1 MADLKLSIF
10 EKNIAGYSMLS
21 SIFVRIKT
29 GLVCSAMLAVMII
42 AGCTVPDQQGQQPSQ
57 TQDKI
62 STEIARYQSIID
74 AAHGEPSLDVIRAY
88 IAQEPLVKESAVRQK
103 NIDDTWQ
110 MLTRLSPQERRGL
123 VINADENVLQGWL
136 DLLSAYQDN
145 KQDSDKLQAAI
156 RDWKIRYPQNP
167 AVQSLPTQLQP
178 AAIQQQDTNIR
189 IALFLPLSGQAK
201 VFGEAIRQGFLDAQ
215 AGLPSPSLP
224 TENPENLSIT
234 DSDSAS
240 DSVAST
246 DMSPSEGA
254 IINSAIPATQTTPVI
269 ANAPINTQQVK
280 IYDTASQPLEN
291 LFIQAKQDGVNL
303 IVGPLLKP
311 DVVKLVQIN
320 TALNMLV
327 LNELDNA
334 QPHSNICYFSLSPE
348 DEAKNAAEHIWQ
360 QQKQNPLILVPR
372 GTFGD
377 RIANAFA
384 QEWQKQ
390 GGHTVLQQ
398 TFGSSA
404 ELKQLINRGTGIR
417 LTGTAVNVTSN
428 QPTSIAIGDLEIPQI
443 NTDVVPTSTGGSV
456 DAVYIVSTLDE
467 LTLIKTMIDMAI
479 SSRNKPAL
487 YASSRSNQAGV
498 GPDFRLEMEGMQFS
512 DIPLIAGANLP
523 LMQQAVSKFANDY
536 SLMRLYAMGIDA
548 WSLANQFSQVQ
559 LQSDF
564 HLNGAS
570 GVLSVQENCTIF
582 RQLSWMQ
589 YHQGQ
594 ITAI

>member
-1 MADLKLSIF
+1 
-10 EKNIAGYSMLS
+10 MLS

-88 IAQEPLVKESAVRQK
+88 IAQEPLMKESAAHQK

-156 RDWKIRYPQNP
+156 HDWKIRYPQNP
-167 AVQSLPTQLQP
+167 AALSLPTQLQQTT
-178 AAIQQQDTNIR
+178 IQQQDTNIR

-224 TENPENLSIT
+224 TENPENLSIA

-240 DSVAST
+240 NGVVST
-246 DMSPSEGA
+246 DMSPSEVA
-254 IINSAIPATQTTPVI
+254 PIESTTSTIQATPVI

-291 LFIQAKQDGVNL
+291 LLIQAKQDGVNL
-303 IVGPLLKP
+303 VVGPLLKP

-320 TALNMLV
+320 TSLNMLV

-334 QPHSNICYFSLSPE
+334 QPQPNLCYFSLSPE

-377 RIANAFA
+377 RIAKAFA

-417 LTGTAVNVTSN
+417 LTGTAVNITSN

-443 NTDVVPTSTGGSV
+443 NTDVVPTFTGGSV
-456 DAVYIVSTLDE
+456 DAVYVVSTLDE

-479 SSRNKPAL
+479 SSRDKPAL

-523 LMQQAVSKFANDY
+523 LMQQAASKFANDY

-548 WSLANQFSQVQ
+548 WSLANQFNQVQ

-564 HLNGAS
+564 HLSGAS

-582 RQLSWMQ
+582 RQLSWMK

>member
-1 MADLKLSIF
+1 
-10 EKNIAGYSMLS
+10 MLS

-42 AGCTVPDQQGQQPSQ
+42 AGCTVPDQQGRQPSQ

-88 IAQEPLVKESAVRQK
+88 IAQEPLVKESAARQK

-167 AVQSLPTQLQP
+167 AAQSLPTQLQQ

-224 TENPENLSIT
+224 TENPENLSIA
-234 DSDSAS
+234 DNDSAS
-240 DSVAST
+240 DSMVST
-246 DMSPSEGA
+246 DMSPSEVA
-254 IINSAIPATQTTPVI
+254 IIDSARPTTQTTPVI

-303 IVGPLLKP
+303 VVGPLLKP
-311 DVVKLVQIN
+311 DVVKLVQID

-377 RIANAFA
+377 RIAKAFA

-390 GGHTVLQQ
+390 GGHAVLQQ

-479 SSRNKPAL
+479 SSRDKPAL

-512 DIPLIAGANLP
+512 DIPLIAGANLS
-523 LMQQAVSKFANDY
+523 LMQQAASKFTNDY

-564 HLNGAS
+564 QLNGAS

>member
-1 MADLKLSIF
+1 
-10 EKNIAGYSMLS
+10 MLS

-29 GLVCSAMLAVMII
+29 GLVCSAMLTVMII

-178 AAIQQQDTNIR
+178 AAIHQQDTNIR

-224 TENPENLSIT
+224 TENPENLSIAN
-234 DSDSAS
+234 SDSAS

-246 DMSPSEGA
+246 DMSLSEGA
-254 IINSAIPATQTTPVI
+254 IIDSAIPATQTTPVI
-269 ANAPINTQQVK
+269 TNAPINTQQVK

-479 SSRNKPAL
+479 NSRDKPAL

-564 HLNGAS
+564 HLNGVS

>member
-1 MADLKLSIF
+1 
-10 EKNIAGYSMLS
+10 MLS

-42 AGCTVPDQQGQQPSQ
+42 AGCTAPDQQVQQPSQ
-57 TQDKI
+57 IQDKI

-88 IAQEPLVKESAVRQK
+88 IAQEPLLKESAAHQK

-156 RDWKIRYPQNP
+156 HDWKIRYPQNP
-167 AVQSLPTQLQP
+167 AALSLPTQLQQ

-224 TENPENLSIT
+224 TENPENLSIA

-240 DSVAST
+240 NDVVSA
-246 DMSPSEGA
+246 DISPSEVA
-254 IINSAIPATQTTPVI
+254 PVESATPTIQTTPVI

-291 LFIQAKQDGVNL
+291 LLIQAKQDGVNL
-303 IVGPLLKP
+303 VVGPLLKP

-320 TALNMLV
+320 TSLNMLV

-334 QPHSNICYFSLSPE
+334 QPQPNICYFSLSPE
-348 DEAKNAAEHIWQ
+348 DEAKNAAEHIWL

-443 NTDVVPTSTGGSV
+443 NTDVVPASIGGSV

-479 SSRNKPAL
+479 SSRDKPAL

-512 DIPLIAGANLP
+512 DIPLIAGTNLP
-523 LMQQAVSKFANDY
+523 LMQQAASKFANDY

-570 GVLSVQENCTIF
+570 GMLSVQENCTIF
-582 RQLSWMQ
+582 RQLSWMK

>member
-1 MADLKLSIF
+1 
-10 EKNIAGYSMLS
+10 MLS

-42 AGCTVPDQQGQQPSQ
+42 AGCTAPDQQGQQPSQ

-88 IAQEPLVKESAVRQK
+88 IAQEPLLKESAAHQK

-145 KQDSDKLQAAI
+145 KPDSDKLQAAI
-156 RDWKIRYPQNP
+156 HDWKIRYPQNP
-167 AVQSLPTQLQP
+167 ATLSLPTQLQST
-178 AAIQQQDTNIR
+178 AIQQQDTNIHL
-189 IALFLPLSGQAK
+189 ALFLPLSGQAK

-224 TENPENLSIT
+224 TESPGNLSIA
-234 DSDSAS
+234 DSDSTS
-240 DSVAST
+240 NGVVST
-246 DMSPSEGA
+246 DISPSEVVPA
-254 IINSAIPATQTTPVI
+254 ESAAPTIQTTPVI

-291 LFIQAKQDGVNL
+291 LLIQAKQDGMNL

-311 DVVKLVQIN
+311 DVVKLAQIN
-320 TALNMLV
+320 TSLNMLV

-334 QPHSNICYFSLSPE
+334 QPQPNICYFSLSPE

-428 QPTSIAIGDLEIPQI
+428 QPTSIAIGNLEIPQI
-443 NTDVVPTSTGGSV
+443 NTDVVPASTGGPV

-523 LMQQAVSKFANDY
+523 LMQQAASKFANDY

-570 GVLSVQENCTIF
+570 GALSVQENCTIF
-582 RQLSWMQ
+582 RQLSWMK

>member
-1 MADLKLSIF
+1 
-10 EKNIAGYSMLS
+10 MLS

-42 AGCTVPDQQGQQPSQ
+42 AGCTVPDQQGQQPLQ

-62 STEIARYQSIID
+62 SAEIARYQSIID

-88 IAQEPLVKESAVRQK
+88 IAQEPLVKESAARQK

-167 AVQSLPTQLQP
+167 AAQSLPVQLQQT
-178 AAIQQQDTNIR
+178 AIQQQNTNIR

-224 TENPENLSIT
+224 TENPENLSIA
-234 DSDSAS
+234 DNDSAS
-240 DSVAST
+240 DSVVST

-254 IINSAIPATQTTPVI
+254 IIDSTIPTTQTTPVI
-269 ANAPINTQQVK
+269 ANAPVNTQQVK

-303 IVGPLLKP
+303 VVGPLLKP

-377 RIANAFA
+377 RIAKAFA

-390 GGHTVLQQ
+390 GGHAVLQQ
-398 TFGSSA
+398 TFSSSA

-479 SSRNKPAL
+479 SSRDKPAL

-512 DIPLIAGANLP
+512 DIPLIAGANLS
-523 LMQQAVSKFANDY
+523 LMQQAASKFTHDY

-564 HLNGAS
+564 QLNGAS

>member
-1 MADLKLSIF
+1 
-10 EKNIAGYSMLS
+10 MLS

-42 AGCTVPDQQGQQPSQ
+42 AGCTAPDQQGQQPSQ
-57 TQDKI
+57 IQDKI

-88 IAQEPLVKESAVRQK
+88 IAQEPLLKESAAHQK

-156 RDWKIRYPQNP
+156 HDWKIRYPQNP
-167 AVQSLPTQLQP
+167 AALSLPTQLQQ

-224 TENPENLSIT
+224 IENPENLSMA

-240 DSVAST
+240 DGVVSA
-246 DMSPSEGA
+246 DISPGEVV
-254 IINSAIPATQTTPVI
+254 PVELATPTIQTTPVI

-291 LFIQAKQDGVNL
+291 LLIQAKQDGVNL
-303 IVGPLLKP
+303 VVGPLLKP

-320 TALNMLV
+320 TSLNMLV

-334 QPHSNICYFSLSPE
+334 QPHPNICYFSLSPE

-360 QQKQNPLILVPR
+360 QQKHNPLILVPR

-428 QPTSIAIGDLEIPQI
+428 QPASIAIGDLEIPQI
-443 NTDVVPTSTGGSV
+443 NTDVVPASTGGSV

-479 SSRNKPAL
+479 SSRDKPAL

-512 DIPLIAGANLP
+512 DIPLIAGTNLP
-523 LMQQAVSKFANDY
+523 LMQQAASKFANDY

-570 GVLSVQENCTIF
+570 GMLSVQENCTIF
-582 RQLSWMQ
+582 RQLSWMK

>member
-1 MADLKLSIF
+1 
-10 EKNIAGYSMLS
+10 MLS

>member
-1 MADLKLSIF
+1 
-10 EKNIAGYSMLS
+10 MLS

-280 IYDTASQPLEN
+280 IYDTTSQPLEN

-479 SSRNKPAL
+479 SSRDKPAL

>member
-1 MADLKLSIF
+1 
-10 EKNIAGYSMLS
+10 MLS

-88 IAQEPLVKESAVRQK
+88 IAQEPLMKESAAHQK

-123 VINADENVLQGWL
+123 VINADENILQGWL

-156 RDWKIRYPQNP
+156 HDWKIRYPQNP
-167 AVQSLPTQLQP
+167 AALSLPTQLQQ
-178 AAIQQQDTNIR
+178 AAIQPQDTNIR

-215 AGLPSPSLP
+215 AGLPNTSLP

-234 DSDSAS
+234 DRDSAS
-240 DSVAST
+240 DGVVST
-246 DMSPSEGA
+246 DMSPSEVVS
-254 IINSAIPATQTTPVI
+254 IESATPTIQTTPVI

-291 LFIQAKQDGVNL
+291 LLIQAKQDGVNL
-303 IVGPLLKP
+303 VVGPLLKP
-311 DVVKLVQIN
+311 DVVKLVQTN
-320 TALNMLV
+320 TSLNMLV

-334 QPHSNICYFSLSPE
+334 QPQPNICYFSLSPE

-377 RIANAFA
+377 RIAKAFA

-443 NTDVVPTSTGGSV
+443 NTDVVPASTGGSV
-456 DAVYIVSTLDE
+456 DAVYVVSTLDE

-479 SSRNKPAL
+479 SSRDKPAL

-523 LMQQAVSKFANDY
+523 LMQQAASKFANDY

-548 WSLANQFSQVQ
+548 WSLANQFNQVQ

-582 RQLSWMQ
+582 RQLSWMK

>member
-1 MADLKLSIF
+1 
-10 EKNIAGYSMLS
+10 MLS

-42 AGCTVPDQQGQQPSQ
+42 AGCTVPDQQGQQPLQ

-62 STEIARYQSIID
+62 SAEIARYQSIID

-88 IAQEPLVKESAVRQK
+88 IAQEPLVKESAARQK

-167 AVQSLPTQLQP
+167 AAQSLPVQLQQT
-178 AAIQQQDTNIR
+178 AIQQQNTNIR

-224 TENPENLSIT
+224 TENPENLSIA
-234 DSDSAS
+234 DNDSAS
-240 DSVAST
+240 DSVVST

-254 IINSAIPATQTTPVI
+254 IIDSTIPTTQTTPVI
-269 ANAPINTQQVK
+269 ANAPVNTQQVK

-303 IVGPLLKP
+303 VVGPLLKP

-360 QQKQNPLILVPR
+360 QQKQHPLILVPR

-377 RIANAFA
+377 RIAKAFA

-390 GGHTVLQQ
+390 GGHAVLQQ
-398 TFGSSA
+398 TFSSSA

-479 SSRNKPAL
+479 SSRDKPAL

-512 DIPLIAGANLP
+512 DIPLIAGANLS
-523 LMQQAVSKFANDY
+523 LMQQAASKFTHDY

-564 HLNGAS
+564 QLNGAS

-589 YHQGQ
+589 YHKGQ

>member
-1 MADLKLSIF
+1 
-10 EKNIAGYSMLS
+10 MLS

-29 GLVCSAMLAVMII
+29 GLVCSAMLAVIII
-42 AGCTVPDQQGQQPSQ
+42 AGCTMPDQQGQQPSQ
-57 TQDKI
+57 TLDKV
-62 STEIARYQSIID
+62 STEIAHYQSIID
-74 AAHGEPSLDVIRAY
+74 AANGEPSLDVIRAY
-88 IAQEPLVKESAVRQK
+88 IAQEPLLKDDTIHQK

-110 MLTRLSPQERRGL
+110 ILTRFSPQDSRGL

-136 DLLSAYQDN
+136 DLLSTYQDN

-167 AVQSLPTQLQP
+167 AAQSLPTQLQP
-178 AAIQQQDTNIR
+178 EATQPQGTNAR

-215 AGLPSPSLP
+215 AGLPSLPMP
-224 TENPENLSIT
+224 TENP
-234 DSDSAS
+234 AS
-240 DSVAST
+240 L
-246 DMSPSEGA
+246 P
-254 IINSAIPATQTTPVI
+254 INEATPAESAILTAQSTLAI
-269 ANAPINTQQVK
+269 ANTPINTQPVK

-291 LFIQAKQDGVNL
+291 LFMQAEQDGMNL
-303 IVGPLLKP
+303 VVGPLLKP

-320 TALNMLV
+320 TPLNMLV

-334 QPHSNICYFSLSPE
+334 QPQPNICYFSLSPE

-372 GTFGD
+372 GSFGD
-377 RIANAFA
+377 RIAKAFA
-384 QEWQKQ
+384 EEWQKQ
-390 GGHTVLQQ
+390 GGHAVLQQ

-404 ELKQLINRGTGIR
+404 ELKQSINRGIGIR
-417 LTGTAVNVTSN
+417 LTGTAVVVHVAN
-428 QPTSIAIGDLEIPQI
+428 QPIPTTIGNQEIPQI
-443 NTDVVPTSTGGSV
+443 NTDVVSTSDGAV

-467 LTLIKTMIDMAI
+467 LTLIKPMIDMAI

-487 YASSRSNQAGV
+487 YASSRSNQAGA
-498 GPDFRLEMEGMQFS
+498 GPDFRLEMEGVQFS

-523 LMQQAVSKFANDY
+523 LMQQAAGKFANDY

-548 WSLANQFSQVQ
+548 WSLANQFSQIQ
-559 LQSDF
+559 LQSGF

-570 GVLSVQENCTIF
+570 GMLSAQENCTIF
-582 RQLSWMQ
+582 RQLPWMQ
-589 YHQGQ
+589 YHHGQ
-594 ITAI
+594 IITI

>member
-1 MADLKLSIF
+1 
-10 EKNIAGYSMLS
+10 MLS

-42 AGCTVPDQQGQQPSQ
+42 AGCTAPDQQGQQPSQ
-57 TQDKI
+57 IQDKI

-88 IAQEPLVKESAVRQK
+88 IAQEPLLKESAAHQK

-110 MLTRLSPQERRGL
+110 MLTRLSPQESRGL

-156 RDWKIRYPQNP
+156 HDWKIRYPQNP
-167 AVQSLPTQLQP
+167 AALSLPTQLQQ

-224 TENPENLSIT
+224 IENPENLSIA

-240 DSVAST
+240 DGAVSADISPGEVA
-246 DMSPSEGA
+246 PVE
-254 IINSAIPATQTTPVI
+254 SATPTIQTTPVI

-291 LFIQAKQDGVNL
+291 LLIQAKQDGVNL
-303 IVGPLLKP
+303 VVGPLLKP

-320 TALNMLV
+320 TSLNMLV

-334 QPHSNICYFSLSPE
+334 QPQPNICYFSLSPE

-372 GTFGD
+372 GTFGG

-443 NTDVVPTSTGGSV
+443 NTDVVPASTGGSV

-479 SSRNKPAL
+479 SSRDKPAL

-512 DIPLIAGANLP
+512 DIPLIAGTNLP
-523 LMQQAVSKFANDY
+523 LMQQAASKFANDY

-570 GVLSVQENCTIF
+570 GMLSVQENCTIF
-582 RQLSWMQ
+582 RQLSWMK

>member
-1 MADLKLSIF
+1 
-10 EKNIAGYSMLS
+10 MLS

-57 TQDKI
+57 IQDKI

-88 IAQEPLVKESAVRQK
+88 IAQEPLLKESAAHQK

-110 MLTRLSPQERRGL
+110 MLTRLSPQERRRL

-156 RDWKIRYPQNP
+156 HDWKIRYPQNP
-167 AVQSLPTQLQP
+167 AALSLPTQLQQ
-178 AAIQQQDTNIR
+178 AAIQQQDTNIHL
-189 IALFLPLSGQAK
+189 ALFLPLSGQAK

-224 TENPENLSIT
+224 TANPENLSIA
-234 DSDSAS
+234 DSNSTSDGVVSA
-240 DSVAST
+240 DI
-246 DMSPSEGA
+246 SPSEA
-254 IINSAIPATQTTPVI
+254 APVESATPTIQTTPVI

-291 LFIQAKQDGVNL
+291 LLMQAKQDGVNL
-303 IVGPLLKP
+303 VVGPLLKP
-311 DVVKLVQIN
+311 DVVKLAQIN
-320 TALNMLV
+320 TSLNMLV

-334 QPHSNICYFSLSPE
+334 QPQPNICYFSLSPE

-377 RIANAFA
+377 RMANAFA

-443 NTDVVPTSTGGSV
+443 NTNAVPASTGGPV

-479 SSRNKPAL
+479 SSRDKPAL

-523 LMQQAVSKFANDY
+523 LVQQAANKFANDY

-582 RQLSWMQ
+582 RQLSWMK

>member
-1 MADLKLSIF
+1 
-10 EKNIAGYSMLS
+10 MLS

-88 IAQEPLVKESAVRQK
+88 IAQEPLMKESAAHQK

-156 RDWKIRYPQNP
+156 HDWKIRYPQNP
-167 AVQSLPTQLQP
+167 AALSLPTQLQQTT
-178 AAIQQQDTNIR
+178 IQQQDTNIR

-224 TENPENLSIT
+224 TENPENLSIA

-240 DSVAST
+240 NGVVST
-246 DMSPSEGA
+246 DMSPSEVA
-254 IINSAIPATQTTPVI
+254 PIESTTSTIQATPVI

-291 LFIQAKQDGVNL
+291 LLIQAKQDGVNL
-303 IVGPLLKP
+303 VVGPLLKP

-320 TALNMLV
+320 TSLNMLV

-334 QPHSNICYFSLSPE
+334 QPQPNLCYFSLSPE

-377 RIANAFA
+377 RIAKAFA

-404 ELKQLINRGTGIR
+404 ELKQLINRGSGIR
-417 LTGTAVNVTSN
+417 LTGTAVNITSN

-456 DAVYIVSTLDE
+456 DAVYVVSTLDE

-479 SSRNKPAL
+479 SSRDKPAL

-512 DIPLIAGANLP
+512 DIPLIASANLP
-523 LMQQAVSKFANDY
+523 LMQQAASKFANDY

-548 WSLANQFSQVQ
+548 WSLANQFNQVQ

-564 HLNGAS
+564 HLSGAS

-582 RQLSWMQ
+582 RQLSWMK

>member
-1 MADLKLSIF
+1 
-10 EKNIAGYSMLS
+10 MLS

-42 AGCTVPDQQGQQPSQ
+42 AGCTAPDQQGQQPSQ
-57 TQDKI
+57 IQDKI

-88 IAQEPLVKESAVRQK
+88 IAQEPLLKESAAHQK

-156 RDWKIRYPQNP
+156 HDWKIRYPQNP
-167 AVQSLPTQLQP
+167 AALSLPTQLQQ

-224 TENPENLSIT
+224 IENPENLSIA

-240 DSVAST
+240 DSAVSA
-246 DMSPSEGA
+246 DISPSEVA
-254 IINSAIPATQTTPVI
+254 PVELATPTIQTTPVI

-291 LFIQAKQDGVNL
+291 LLIQAKQDGVNL
-303 IVGPLLKP
+303 VVGPLLKP

-320 TALNMLV
+320 TSLNMLV

-334 QPHSNICYFSLSPE
+334 QPHPNICYFSLSPE

-360 QQKQNPLILVPR
+360 QQKHNPLILVPR

-443 NTDVVPTSTGGSV
+443 NTDVVPASTGGSV

-479 SSRNKPAL
+479 SSRDKPAL

-512 DIPLIAGANLP
+512 DIPLIAGTNLP
-523 LMQQAVSKFANDY
+523 LMQQAASKFANDY

-570 GVLSVQENCTIF
+570 GMLSVQENCTIF
-582 RQLSWMQ
+582 RQLSWMK

>member
-1 MADLKLSIF
+1 
-10 EKNIAGYSMLS
+10 MLS

-88 IAQEPLVKESAVRQK
+88 IAQEPLVKESAAHQK

-110 MLTRLSPQERRGL
+110 ILTRLSPQERRGL

-167 AVQSLPTQLQP
+167 AAQSLPTQLQQ

-224 TENPENLSIT
+224 TENPENLSIA

-240 DSVAST
+240 DSVVST
-246 DMSPSEGA
+246 DMSPNEVA
-254 IINSAIPATQTTPVI
+254 IIDSTIPTTQTTPVI
-269 ANAPINTQQVK
+269 ANTPINTQQVK

-303 IVGPLLKP
+303 VVGPLLKP

-377 RIANAFA
+377 RIAKAFA

-417 LTGTAVNVTSN
+417 LTGTAINVTNN

-443 NTDVVPTSTGGSV
+443 NTDVVPISTGGSV

-479 SSRNKPAL
+479 SSRDKPAL

-523 LMQQAVSKFANDY
+523 LMQQAASKFTNDY

-570 GVLSVQENCTIF
+570 GMLSVQENCTIF

>member
-1 MADLKLSIF
+1 
-10 EKNIAGYSMLS
+10 MLS

-42 AGCTVPDQQGQQPSQ
+42 AGCTAPDQQGQQPSQ
-57 TQDKI
+57 IQDKI

-88 IAQEPLVKESAVRQK
+88 IAQEPLLKESAAHQK

-156 RDWKIRYPQNP
+156 HDWKIRYPQNP
-167 AVQSLPTQLQP
+167 AALSLPTQLQP
-178 AAIQQQDTNIR
+178 AAIQQQDTNIHL
-189 IALFLPLSGQAK
+189 ALFLPLSGQAK

-224 TENPENLSIT
+224 TENPENLSIA

-240 DSVAST
+240 DGAVSA
-246 DMSPSEGA
+246 DMSPSEVA
-254 IINSAIPATQTTPVI
+254 PVELATPTIQTTPVI

-291 LFIQAKQDGVNL
+291 LLIQAKQDGVNL
-303 IVGPLLKP
+303 VVGPLLKP

-320 TALNMLV
+320 TSLNMLV

-334 QPHSNICYFSLSPE
+334 QPHPNICYFSLSPE

-360 QQKQNPLILVPR
+360 QQKHNPLILVPR

-417 LTGTAVNVTSN
+417 LTGTTVNVTSN

-443 NTDVVPTSTGGSV
+443 NTDVVPASTGGSV

-479 SSRNKPAL
+479 SSRDKPAL

-512 DIPLIAGANLP
+512 DIPLIAGTNLP
-523 LMQQAVSKFANDY
+523 LMQQAASKFANDY

-570 GVLSVQENCTIF
+570 GMLSVQENCTIF
-582 RQLSWMQ
+582 RQLSWMK

>member
-1 MADLKLSIF
+1 
-10 EKNIAGYSMLS
+10 MLS

-246 DMSPSEGA
+246 NMSPSEGA

-280 IYDTASQPLEN
+280 IYDTTSQPLEN

-320 TALNMLV
+320 AALNMLV

-479 SSRNKPAL
+479 SSRDKPAL

>member
-1 MADLKLSIF
+1 
-10 EKNIAGYSMLS
+10 MLS

-42 AGCTVPDQQGQQPSQ
+42 AGCTAPDQQGQQPSQ
-57 TQDKI
+57 IQDKI

-74 AAHGEPSLDVIRAY
+74 AAHDEPSLDVIRAY
-88 IAQEPLVKESAVRQK
+88 IAQEPLLKESAAHQK

-156 RDWKIRYPQNP
+156 HDWKIRYPQNP
-167 AVQSLPTQLQP
+167 AALSLPTQLQQ

-224 TENPENLSIT
+224 IENPENLSIA

-240 DSVAST
+240 DGAVSA
-246 DMSPSEGA
+246 DMSPSEVA
-254 IINSAIPATQTTPVI
+254 PVELATPTIQTTPVI

-291 LFIQAKQDGVNL
+291 LLIQAKQDGVNL
-303 IVGPLLKP
+303 VVGPLLKP

-320 TALNMLV
+320 ASLNMLV

-334 QPHSNICYFSLSPE
+334 QPQPNICYFSLSPE

-428 QPTSIAIGDLEIPQI
+428 QPASIAIGDLEIPQI
-443 NTDVVPTSTGGSV
+443 NTDVVPASTSGSV

-479 SSRNKPAL
+479 SSRDKPAL

-523 LMQQAVSKFANDY
+523 LMQQAASKFANDY

-570 GVLSVQENCTIF
+570 GALSVQENCTIF
-582 RQLSWMQ
+582 RQLSWMK

>member
-1 MADLKLSIF
+1 
-10 EKNIAGYSMLS
+10 MLS

-178 AAIQQQDTNIR
+178 AAIHQQDTNIR

-215 AGLPSPSLP
+215 AGLPNPSLP
-224 TENPENLSIT
+224 TENPENLSIAN
-234 DSDSAS
+234 SDSAS
-240 DSVAST
+240 DSVVST
-246 DMSPSEGA
+246 DMSLSEGA
-254 IINSAIPATQTTPVI
+254 IIDSAIPATQTTPAI

-428 QPTSIAIGDLEIPQI
+428 QSTSIAIGDLEIPQI

-479 SSRNKPAL
+479 SSRDKPAL

>member
-1 MADLKLSIF
+1 
-10 EKNIAGYSMLS
+10 MLS

-42 AGCTVPDQQGQQPSQ
+42 AGCTAPDQQVQQPLQ
-57 TQDKI
+57 IQDKI

-88 IAQEPLVKESAVRQK
+88 IAQEPLLKESAAHQK

-156 RDWKIRYPQNP
+156 HDWKIRYPQNP
-167 AVQSLPTQLQP
+167 AALSLPTQLQP
-178 AAIQQQDTNIR
+178 AAIQQQDTNIHL
-189 IALFLPLSGQAK
+189 ALFLPLSGQAK

-224 TENPENLSIT
+224 TENPENLSIA

-240 DSVAST
+240 NDVVSA
-246 DMSPSEGA
+246 DISPSEA
-254 IINSAIPATQTTPVI
+254 APVESATPTIQTTPVI

-291 LFIQAKQDGVNL
+291 LLIQAKQDGVNL
-303 IVGPLLKP
+303 VVGPLLKP

-320 TALNMLV
+320 TSLNMLV

-334 QPHSNICYFSLSPE
+334 QPQPNICYFSLSPE

-360 QQKQNPLILVPR
+360 QQKHNPLILVPR

-428 QPTSIAIGDLEIPQI
+428 QPASIAIGDLEIPQI
-443 NTDVVPTSTGGSV
+443 NTDVVPASTGGSV

-479 SSRNKPAL
+479 SSRDKPAL

-512 DIPLIAGANLP
+512 DIPLIAGTNLP
-523 LMQQAVSKFANDY
+523 LMQQAASKFANDY

-570 GVLSVQENCTIF
+570 GMLSVQENCTIF
-582 RQLSWMQ
+582 RQLSWMK

>member
-1 MADLKLSIF
+1 
-10 EKNIAGYSMLS
+10 MLS

-42 AGCTVPDQQGQQPSQ
+42 AGCTAPDQQGQQPSQ
-57 TQDKI
+57 IQDKI

-88 IAQEPLVKESAVRQK
+88 IAQEPLLKESAAHQK

-156 RDWKIRYPQNP
+156 HDWKIRYPQNP
-167 AVQSLPTQLQP
+167 AALSLPTQLQQ

-224 TENPENLSIT
+224 IENPENLSIA

-240 DSVAST
+240 DGAVSA
-246 DMSPSEGA
+246 DMSPSEVA
-254 IINSAIPATQTTPVI
+254 PVELATPTIQTTPVI

-291 LFIQAKQDGVNL
+291 LLIQAKQDGVNL
-303 IVGPLLKP
+303 VVGPLLKP

-320 TALNMLV
+320 TSLNMLV

-334 QPHSNICYFSLSPE
+334 QPHPNICYFSLSPE

-360 QQKQNPLILVPR
+360 QQKHNPLILVPR

-428 QPTSIAIGDLEIPQI
+428 QPASIAIGDLEIPQI
-443 NTDVVPTSTGGSV
+443 NTDVVPASTGGSV

-479 SSRNKPAL
+479 SSRDKPAL

-512 DIPLIAGANLP
+512 DIPLIAGTNLP
-523 LMQQAVSKFANDY
+523 LMQQAASKFANDY

-570 GVLSVQENCTIF
+570 GMLSVQENCTIF
-582 RQLSWMQ
+582 RQLSWMK

>member
-1 MADLKLSIF
+1 
-10 EKNIAGYSMLS
+10 MLS

-42 AGCTVPDQQGQQPSQ
+42 TGCTAPDQQGQPPSQ
-57 TQDKI
+57 IQDKI

-88 IAQEPLVKESAVRQK
+88 IAQEPLLKESAAHQK

-156 RDWKIRYPQNP
+156 HDWKIRYPQNP
-167 AVQSLPTQLQP
+167 AALSLPTQLQQ

-224 TENPENLSIT
+224 IENPENLSMA

-240 DSVAST
+240 DGVVSADISPGEVA
-246 DMSPSEGA
+246 PVE
-254 IINSAIPATQTTPVI
+254 SATPTIQTTPVI

-291 LFIQAKQDGVNL
+291 LLIQAKQDGVNL
-303 IVGPLLKP
+303 VVGPLLKP

-320 TALNMLV
+320 TSLNMLV

-334 QPHSNICYFSLSPE
+334 QPHPNICYFSLSPE

-360 QQKQNPLILVPR
+360 QQKHNPLILVPR

-428 QPTSIAIGDLEIPQI
+428 QPASIAIGDLEIPQI
-443 NTDVVPTSTGGSV
+443 NTDVVPASTGGSV

-479 SSRNKPAL
+479 SSRDKPAL

-512 DIPLIAGANLP
+512 DIPLIAGTNLP
-523 LMQQAVSKFANDY
+523 LMQQAASKFANDY

-564 HLNGAS
+564 YLNGAS
-570 GVLSVQENCTIF
+570 GMLSVQENCTIF
-582 RQLSWMQ
+582 RQLSWMK

>member
-1 MADLKLSIF
+1 
-10 EKNIAGYSMLS
+10 MLS

-42 AGCTVPDQQGQQPSQ
+42 AGCTMPDQQGQQPSQ
-57 TQDKI
+57 TLDKV
-62 STEIARYQSIID
+62 STEIAHYQSIID
-74 AAHGEPSLDVIRAY
+74 AANGEPSLDVIRAY
-88 IAQEPLVKESAVRQK
+88 IAQEPLLQDDTIHQK

-110 MLTRLSPQERRGL
+110 ILTRFSPQDSSGL

-136 DLLSAYQDN
+136 DLLSTYQDN

-167 AVQSLPTQLQP
+167 AAQSLPTQLQQE
-178 AAIQQQDTNIR
+178 AIQPQGTNAR

-215 AGLPSPSLP
+215 AGLPSPSMP
-224 TENPENLSIT
+224 TENPANLPPIANSNNAPDET
-234 DSDSAS
+234 TPAN
-240 DSVAST
+240 AT
-246 DMSPSEGA
+246 PNEA
-254 IINSAIPATQTTPVI
+254 TPAESAIPTVQSTPAI
-269 ANAPINTQQVK
+269 ANTPINTQQVK

-291 LFIQAKQDGVNL
+291 LLMQAEQDGMNL
-303 IVGPLLKP
+303 VVGPLLKP

-320 TALNMLV
+320 TPLNMLV

-334 QPHSNICYFSLSPE
+334 QPQPNICYFSLSPE

-372 GTFGD
+372 SSFGD
-377 RIANAFA
+377 RIAKAFA
-384 QEWQKQ
+384 EEWQKQ

-404 ELKQLINRGTGIR
+404 ELKQSINRGIGIR
-417 LTGTAVNVTSN
+417 LTGTAVVVHVAN
-428 QPTSIAIGDLEIPQI
+428 QPIPTTMGNQEIPQI
-443 NTDVVPTSTGGSV
+443 NTDVVSTSDGAV

-467 LTLIKTMIDMAI
+467 LTLIKPMIDMAV

-487 YASSRSNQAGV
+487 YASSRSNQAGA
-498 GPDFRLEMEGMQFS
+498 GPDFRLEMEGVQFS

-523 LMQQAVSKFANDY
+523 LMQQAAGKFANDY

-548 WSLANQFSQVQ
+548 WSLANQFSQIQ
-559 LQSDF
+559 LQSGF

-570 GVLSVQENCTIF
+570 GMLSVQENCAIF
-582 RQLSWMQ
+582 RQLPWMQ
-589 YHQGQ
+589 YHHGQ
-594 ITAI
+594 IITI

>member
-1 MADLKLSIF
+1 
-10 EKNIAGYSMLS
+10 MLS

-88 IAQEPLVKESAVRQK
+88 IAQEPLMKESAAHQK

-156 RDWKIRYPQNP
+156 HDWKIRYPQNP
-167 AVQSLPTQLQP
+167 AALSLPTQLQQTT
-178 AAIQQQDTNIR
+178 IQQQDTNIR

-224 TENPENLSIT
+224 TENPENLSIA

-240 DSVAST
+240 NGVVST
-246 DMSPSEGA
+246 DMSPSEVA
-254 IINSAIPATQTTPVI
+254 PIESTTSTIQATPVI

-291 LFIQAKQDGVNL
+291 LLIQAKQDGVNL
-303 IVGPLLKP
+303 VVGPLLKP

-320 TALNMLV
+320 TSLNMLV

-334 QPHSNICYFSLSPE
+334 QPQPNLCYFSLSPE

-377 RIANAFA
+377 RIAKAFA

-404 ELKQLINRGTGIR
+404 ELKQLINRGSGIR
-417 LTGTAVNVTSN
+417 LTGTAVNITSN

-456 DAVYIVSTLDE
+456 DAVYVVSTLDE

-479 SSRNKPAL
+479 SSRDKPAL

-523 LMQQAVSKFANDY
+523 LMQQAASKFANDY
-536 SLMRLYAMGIDA
+536 SLIRLYAMGIDA
-548 WSLANQFSQVQ
+548 WSLANQFNQVQ

-564 HLNGAS
+564 HLSGAS

-582 RQLSWMQ
+582 RQLSWMK

>member
-1 MADLKLSIF
+1 
-10 EKNIAGYSMLS
+10 MLS

-42 AGCTVPDQQGQQPSQ
+42 AGCTAPDQQVQQPSQ
-57 TQDKI
+57 IQDKI

-88 IAQEPLVKESAVRQK
+88 IAQEPLLKESAAHQK

-156 RDWKIRYPQNP
+156 HDWKIRYPQNP
-167 AVQSLPTQLQP
+167 AALSLPTQLQP
-178 AAIQQQDTNIR
+178 AAIQQQDTNIHL
-189 IALFLPLSGQAK
+189 ALFLPLSGQAK

-224 TENPENLSIT
+224 TENPENLSIA

-240 DSVAST
+240 NDVVSA
-246 DMSPSEGA
+246 DISPSEVA
-254 IINSAIPATQTTPVI
+254 PVESATPTIQTTPVI

-291 LFIQAKQDGVNL
+291 LLIQAKQDGVNL
-303 IVGPLLKP
+303 VVGPLLKP

-320 TALNMLV
+320 TSLNMLV

-334 QPHSNICYFSLSPE
+334 QPQPNICYFSLSPE
-348 DEAKNAAEHIWQ
+348 DEAKNAAEHIWL

-443 NTDVVPTSTGGSV
+443 NTDVVPASIGGSV

-479 SSRNKPAL
+479 SSRDKPAL

-512 DIPLIAGANLP
+512 DIPLIAGTNLP
-523 LMQQAVSKFANDY
+523 LMQQAASKFANDY

-570 GVLSVQENCTIF
+570 GMLSVQENCTIF
-582 RQLSWMQ
+582 RQLSWMK

>member
-1 MADLKLSIF
+1 
-10 EKNIAGYSMLS
+10 MLS

-42 AGCTVPDQQGQQPSQ
+42 AGCTMPDQQGQQPSQ
-57 TQDKI
+57 TLDKV
-62 STEIARYQSIID
+62 STEIAHYQSIID
-74 AAHGEPSLDVIRAY
+74 AANGEPSLDVIRAY
-88 IAQEPLVKESAVRQK
+88 IAQEPLLKDNAAHQK

-110 MLTRLSPQERRGL
+110 ILTRLSPQDSRGL

-136 DLLSAYQDN
+136 DLLSTYQDN

-167 AVQSLPTQLQP
+167 AAQSLPIQLQQE
-178 AAIQQQDTNIR
+178 AIQLPGTNAR
-189 IALFLPLSGQAK
+189 IALFLPLSGHAK

-215 AGLPSPSLP
+215 AGLPSPSIP
-224 TENPENLSIT
+224 TENP
-234 DSDSAS
+234 AS
-240 DSVAST
+240 LLIV
-246 DMSPSEGA
+246 
-254 IINSAIPATQTTPVI
+254 NSNDTPDETMPNNATSNVTTPV
-269 ANAPINTQQVK
+269 NTQQVK

-291 LFIQAKQDGVNL
+291 LLIQAEQDGVNL
-303 IVGPLLKP
+303 VVGPLLKP
-311 DVVKLVQIN
+311 DVVKLVQLN
-320 TALNMLV
+320 TPLNMLV

-334 QPHSNICYFSLSPE
+334 PPQPNICYFSLSPE

-360 QQKQNPLILVPR
+360 QQKRNPLILVPR
-372 GTFGD
+372 SSFGD
-377 RIANAFA
+377 RIAKAFA
-384 QEWQKQ
+384 EEWQKQ

-404 ELKQLINRGTGIR
+404 ELKQSINKGIGIR
-417 LTGTAVNVTSN
+417 LTGTAVGVNVATN
-428 QPTSIAIGDLEIPQI
+428 QPMPTTLGSLEIPQI
-443 NTDVVPTSTGGSV
+443 NTDAVSTSNGAV

-467 LTLIKTMIDMAI
+467 LTLIKPMIDMAT

-487 YASSRSNQAGV
+487 YSSSRSNQAGA

-523 LMQQAVSKFANDY
+523 LMQQAAGKFANDY

-548 WSLANQFSQVQ
+548 WSLANQFNQIQ

-564 HLNGAS
+564 HLDGAS
-570 GVLSVQENCTIF
+570 GMLSVQENCTIL
-582 RQLSWMQ
+582 RQLPWMQ
-589 YHQGQ
+589 YHRGQ
-594 ITAI
+594 IITL

>member
-1 MADLKLSIF
+1 
-10 EKNIAGYSMLS
+10 MLS

-42 AGCTVPDQQGQQPSQ
+42 AGCTAPDQQGQQPSQ
-57 TQDKI
+57 IQDKI

-88 IAQEPLVKESAVRQK
+88 IAQEPLLKESAAHQK

-156 RDWKIRYPQNP
+156 HDWKIRYPQNP
-167 AVQSLPTQLQP
+167 AALSLPTQLQQ

-201 VFGEAIRQGFLDAQ
+201 VFGETIRQGFLDAQ

-224 TENPENLSIT
+224 IENPENLSIA

-240 DSVAST
+240 DGAVSA
-246 DMSPSEGA
+246 DMSPSEVA
-254 IINSAIPATQTTPVI
+254 PVELATPTIQTTPVI

-291 LFIQAKQDGVNL
+291 LLIQAKQDGVNL
-303 IVGPLLKP
+303 VVGPLLKP

-320 TALNMLV
+320 TSLNMLV

-334 QPHSNICYFSLSPE
+334 QPHPNICYFSLSPE

-360 QQKQNPLILVPR
+360 QQKHNPLILVPR

-428 QPTSIAIGDLEIPQI
+428 QPASIAIGDLEIPQI
-443 NTDVVPTSTGGSV
+443 NTDVVPASTGGSV

-479 SSRNKPAL
+479 SSRDKPAL

-512 DIPLIAGANLP
+512 DIPLIAGTNLP
-523 LMQQAVSKFANDY
+523 LMQQAASKFANDY

-570 GVLSVQENCTIF
+570 GMLSVQENCTIF
-582 RQLSWMQ
+582 RQLSWMK

>member
-1 MADLKLSIF
+1 
-10 EKNIAGYSMLS
+10 MLS

-29 GLVCSAMLAVMII
+29 GLVCSAMLAVIII
-42 AGCTVPDQQGQQPSQ
+42 AGCTMPDQQGQQPSQ
-57 TQDKI
+57 TLDKV
-62 STEIARYQSIID
+62 STEIAHYQSIID
-74 AAHGEPSLDVIRAY
+74 AANGEPSLDVIRAY
-88 IAQEPLVKESAVRQK
+88 IAQEPLLKDDTIHQK

-110 MLTRLSPQERRGL
+110 ILTRFSPQDSRGL

-136 DLLSAYQDN
+136 DLLSTYQDN

-167 AVQSLPTQLQP
+167 AAQSLPTQLQP
-178 AAIQQQDTNIR
+178 EATQPQGTNAR

-215 AGLPSPSLP
+215 SGLPSLPMP
-224 TENPENLSIT
+224 TENP
-234 DSDSAS
+234 AS
-240 DSVAST
+240 L
-246 DMSPSEGA
+246 P
-254 IINSAIPATQTTPVI
+254 INEATPAESAIPTVQSTLAI
-269 ANAPINTQQVK
+269 ANTPINTQPVK

-291 LFIQAKQDGVNL
+291 LFMQAEQDGMNL
-303 IVGPLLKP
+303 VVGPLLKP

-320 TALNMLV
+320 TPLNMLV

-334 QPHSNICYFSLSPE
+334 QPQPNICYFSLSPE

-372 GTFGD
+372 GSFGD
-377 RIANAFA
+377 RIAKAFA
-384 QEWQKQ
+384 EEWQKQ
-390 GGHTVLQQ
+390 GGHAVLQQ

-404 ELKQLINRGTGIR
+404 ELKQSINRGIGIR
-417 LTGTAVNVTSN
+417 LTGTAVVVHVAN
-428 QPTSIAIGDLEIPQI
+428 QPIPTTIGNQEIPQI
-443 NTDVVPTSTGGSV
+443 NTDVVSTSDGAV

-467 LTLIKTMIDMAI
+467 LTLIKPMIDMAI

-487 YASSRSNQAGV
+487 YASSRSNQAGA
-498 GPDFRLEMEGMQFS
+498 GPDFRLEMEGVQFS

-523 LMQQAVSKFANDY
+523 LMQQAAGKFANDY

-548 WSLANQFSQVQ
+548 WSLANQFSQIQ
-559 LQSDF
+559 LQSGF

-570 GVLSVQENCTIF
+570 GMLSAQENCTIF
-582 RQLSWMQ
+582 RQLPWMQ
-589 YHQGQ
+589 YHHGQ
-594 ITAI
+594 IITI

>member
-1 MADLKLSIF
+1 
-10 EKNIAGYSMLS
+10 MLS

-42 AGCTVPDQQGQQPSQ
+42 AGCSIPDQQGQQPLQ
-57 TQDKI
+57 TQDKV

-74 AAHGEPSLDVIRAY
+74 AANGEPSLDVIRAY
-88 IAQEPLVKESAVRQK
+88 IAQEPLLKDNAAHQK

-110 MLTRLSPQERRGL
+110 MLTRLSPQKRGEL
-123 VINADENVLQGWL
+123 VINADENILQGWL

-145 KQDSDKLQAAI
+145 KQDSDKLQAAV

-167 AVQSLPTQLQP
+167 AAQSLPAQLQP
-178 AAIQQQDTNIR
+178 AAIQSQGTDIH

-215 AGLPSPSLP
+215 AGLPTLLLP
-224 TENPENLSIT
+224 TENPANLSTAINDNT
-234 DSDSAS
+234 SDAVISA
-240 DSVAST
+240 DALPNAEIPIEST
-246 DMSPSEGA
+246 T
-254 IINSAIPATQTTPVI
+254 PAVQSTPVI
-269 ANAPINTQQVK
+269 ANVPVNTQQVK

-291 LFIQAKQDGVNL
+291 LLIQAEQDGVNL
-303 IVGPLLKP
+303 VVGPLLKP
-311 DVVKLVQIN
+311 DVVKLVQMN
-320 TALNMLV
+320 TSLNMLV

-334 QPHSNICYFSLSPE
+334 QPRPNVCYFSLSPE

-377 RIANAFA
+377 RIAKAFA
-384 QEWQKQ
+384 LEWQKQ

-398 TFGSSA
+398 TFGSST

-417 LTGTAVNVTSN
+417 LTGTAINVTNN
-428 QPTSIAIGDLEIPQI
+428 QPVSTTIGDLEIPQI
-443 NTDVVPTSTGGSV
+443 NTDVVPTSASGSV

-467 LTLIKTMIDMAI
+467 LTLIKPMIDMAI

-487 YASSRSNQAGV
+487 YASSRSNQASA

-512 DIPLIAGANLP
+512 DIPLITGANLP
-523 LMQQAVSKFANDY
+523 LMQQAAGKFANDY

-570 GVLSVQENCTIF
+570 GMLSVQDNCAIF

>member
-1 MADLKLSIF
+1 
-10 EKNIAGYSMLS
+10 MLS

-42 AGCTVPDQQGQQPSQ
+42 AGCTAPDQQGQQPSQ
-57 TQDKI
+57 IQDKI

-88 IAQEPLVKESAVRQK
+88 IAQEPLLKESAAHQK

-156 RDWKIRYPQNP
+156 HDWKIRYPQNP
-167 AVQSLPTQLQP
+167 AALSLPTQLQQ

-224 TENPENLSIT
+224 IENPENLSMA

-240 DSVAST
+240 DGVVSADISPGEVA
-246 DMSPSEGA
+246 PVE
-254 IINSAIPATQTTPVI
+254 SATPTIQTTPVI

-291 LFIQAKQDGVNL
+291 LLIQAKQDGVNL
-303 IVGPLLKP
+303 VVGPLLKP

-320 TALNMLV
+320 TSLNMLV

-334 QPHSNICYFSLSPE
+334 QPHPNICYFSLSPE

-360 QQKQNPLILVPR
+360 QQKHNPLILVPR
-372 GTFGD
+372 GTFGG

-428 QPTSIAIGDLEIPQI
+428 QPASIAIGDLEIPQI
-443 NTDVVPTSTGGSV
+443 NTDVVPASTGGSV

-479 SSRNKPAL
+479 SSRDKPAL

-512 DIPLIAGANLP
+512 DIPLIAGTNLP
-523 LMQQAVSKFANDY
+523 LMQQAASKFANDY

-570 GVLSVQENCTIF
+570 GMLSVQENCTIF
-582 RQLSWMQ
+582 RQLSWMK

>member
-1 MADLKLSIF
+1 
-10 EKNIAGYSMLS
+10 MLS

-42 AGCTVPDQQGQQPSQ
+42 AGCTAPDQQGQPPSQ
-57 TQDKI
+57 IQDKI

-88 IAQEPLVKESAVRQK
+88 IAQEPLLKESAAHQK

-156 RDWKIRYPQNP
+156 HDWKIRYPQNP
-167 AVQSLPTQLQP
+167 AALSLPTQLQQ

-224 TENPENLSIT
+224 IENPENLSMA

-240 DSVAST
+240 DGVVSADISPGEVA
-246 DMSPSEGA
+246 PVE
-254 IINSAIPATQTTPVI
+254 SATPTIQTTPVI

-291 LFIQAKQDGVNL
+291 LLIQAKQDGVNL
-303 IVGPLLKP
+303 VVGPLLKP

-320 TALNMLV
+320 TSLNMLV

-334 QPHSNICYFSLSPE
+334 QPHPNICYFSLSPE

-360 QQKQNPLILVPR
+360 QQKHNPLILVSR
-372 GTFGD
+372 GTFGG

-443 NTDVVPTSTGGSV
+443 NTDVVPASTGGSV

-479 SSRNKPAL
+479 SSRDKPAL

-512 DIPLIAGANLP
+512 DIPLIAETNLP
-523 LMQQAVSKFANDY
+523 LMQQAASKFANDY

-548 WSLANQFSQVQ
+548 WSLANQFRQVQ

-570 GVLSVQENCTIF
+570 GMLSVQENCTIF
-582 RQLSWMQ
+582 RQLSWMK

>member
-246 DMSPSEGA
+246 NMSPSEGA

-280 IYDTASQPLEN
+280 IYDTTSQPLEN

-320 TALNMLV
+320 AALNMLV

-479 SSRNKPAL
+479 SSRDKPAL

>member
-1 MADLKLSIF
+1 
-10 EKNIAGYSMLS
+10 MLS
-21 SIFVRIKT
+21 SIFMRIKT

-42 AGCTVPDQQGQQPSQ
+42 AGCTMPDQQGQQPSQ
-57 TQDKI
+57 TLDKV
-62 STEIARYQSIID
+62 STEIAHYQSIID
-74 AAHGEPSLDVIRAY
+74 AANGEPSLDVIRAY
-88 IAQEPLVKESAVRQK
+88 IAQEPFLKDNAAHQK

-110 MLTRLSPQERRGL
+110 ILTRLSPQDSRGL
-123 VINADENVLQGWL
+123 VINVDENVLQGWL
-136 DLLSAYQDN
+136 DLLSTYQDN

-167 AVQSLPTQLQP
+167 AAQSLPIQLQQE
-178 AAIQQQDTNIR
+178 AIQSPGTNAR

-215 AGLPSPSLP
+215 AGLPSPSMP
-224 TENPENLSIT
+224 TENPASLLIANNNE
-234 DSDSAS
+234 AS
-240 DSVAST
+240 D
-246 DMSPSEGA
+246 E
-254 IINSAIPATQTTPVI
+254 TTPNNVTSNVTTPTESTVPTVQPTPAI
-269 ANAPINTQQVK
+269 AATPVNTQQVK

-291 LFIQAKQDGVNL
+291 LLIQAEQDGVNL

-311 DVVKLVQIN
+311 DVVKLAQLN
-320 TALNMLV
+320 TPLNMLV
-327 LNELDNA
+327 LNKLDNA
-334 QPHSNICYFSLSPE
+334 QPQPNICYFSLSPE

-360 QQKQNPLILVPR
+360 QQKRNPLILVPR
-372 GTFGD
+372 SSFGD
-377 RIANAFA
+377 RIAKAFA
-384 QEWQKQ
+384 EEWQKQ

-404 ELKQLINRGTGIR
+404 ELKQSINKGIGIR
-417 LTGTAVNVTSN
+417 LTGTAVVINVATN
-428 QPTSIAIGDLEIPQI
+428 QPVPTPLDNLEIPQI
-443 NTDVVPTSTGGSV
+443 NTNAVSTSNGAV

-467 LTLIKTMIDMAI
+467 LTLIKPMIDMAI

-487 YASSRSNQAGV
+487 YASSRSNQAGA

-523 LMQQAVSKFANDY
+523 LMQQAAGKFANDY

-548 WSLANQFSQVQ
+548 WSLANQFNQFQ

-570 GVLSVQENCTIF
+570 GMLSAQENCTIF

-589 YHQGQ
+589 YHHGQ
-594 ITAI
+594 IITI

>member
-1 MADLKLSIF
+1 
-10 EKNIAGYSMLS
+10 MLS

-42 AGCTVPDQQGQQPSQ
+42 AGCTVPDQQGQQPLQ

-88 IAQEPLVKESAVRQK
+88 IAQESLMKESAAHQK

-123 VINADENVLQGWL
+123 VINADENILQGWL

-156 RDWKIRYPQNP
+156 HDWKIRYPQNP
-167 AVQSLPTQLQP
+167 AALSLPTQLQQ
-178 AAIQQQDTNIR
+178 AAIQPQDTNIR

-215 AGLPSPSLP
+215 AGLPNTSLP

-234 DSDSAS
+234 DRDSAS
-240 DSVAST
+240 DGVVST
-246 DMSPSEGA
+246 DMSPSEVVS
-254 IINSAIPATQTTPVI
+254 IESATPTIQTTPVI

-291 LFIQAKQDGVNL
+291 LLIQAKQDGVNL
-303 IVGPLLKP
+303 VVGPLLKP
-311 DVVKLVQIN
+311 DVVKLVQTN
-320 TALNMLV
+320 TSLNMLV

-334 QPHSNICYFSLSPE
+334 QPQPNICYFSLSPE

-377 RIANAFA
+377 RIAKAFA

-443 NTDVVPTSTGGSV
+443 NTNVVPASTGGSV
-456 DAVYIVSTLDE
+456 DAVYVVSTLDE

-479 SSRNKPAL
+479 SSRDKPAL

-523 LMQQAVSKFANDY
+523 LMQQAASKFANDY

-548 WSLANQFSQVQ
+548 WSLANQFNQVQ

-582 RQLSWMQ
+582 RQLSWMK